1 MNNNPLLKSSLLLA
15 TGLLLSAGAA
25 HAALYHVS
33 VNTSAL
39 TTPANSGNGPF
50 SIDFQLNSGGTL
62 GNNTA
67 VISSFIFNGGGA
79 PFGPANLLGGAS
91 GSLSGSIT
99 LTDSNP
105 FNEFY
110 QEFTPGASFEFDLN
124 LTENVDAGG
133 IPDSFSFAIL
143 DGSGF
148 NIPTTGFGDSLFQ
161 VDLNP
166 SSQAP
171 NISGA
176 TGSYLGVVAVPEP
189 SSAFLGLAALGLG
202 LIRRRRVA

>member
-1 MNNNPLLKSSLLLA
+1 MNFNPLLNRSLLLA

-25 HAALYHVS
+25 HAALYHVT

-39 TTPANSGNGPF
+39 SAPENSGNGPF
-50 SIDFQLNSGGTL
+50 SIDFQLNGGGTS

-67 VISSFIFNGGGA
+67 IISSFVFNGGGVS
-79 PFGPANLLGGAS
+79 FGPANLLGGAS
-91 GSLSGSIT
+91 GSLPGSIT
-99 LTDSNP
+99 LTDTDA

-110 QEFTPGASFEFDLN
+110 QEFTPGISFEFDLS

-133 IPDSFSFAIL
+133 IPDSFSFSIL
-143 DGSGF
+143 DGSLF
-148 NIPTTGFGDSLFQ
+148 NIPTSGFGNSLFQ

-171 NISGA
+171 NMSGA
-176 TGSYLGVVAVPEP
+176 TGSYVGVVAVPEP
-189 SSAFLGLAALGLG
+189 SSAILGLAALGLG
-202 LIRRRRVA
+202 LLRRRRSS